1 MAIAEAAN
9 GEILGYDGFSDWVVR
24 EPYAAAGSGVTARD
38 RRSPSSSSAG
48 RTPRMHRWDSSIA
61 FMVDGDH
68 TAGIYGQLPGINCE
82 ECTPEQ
88 VLWNHRQAQRWMAIA
103 EAPGGG
109 DILDYD
115 GASEWVIREP
125 YAAAG
130 GGVIGES
137 PATTVTE
144 FMLTPFDDL
153 IYNDEDASEASRLF
167 PGKIIGFT
175 MSTKDNDAIQFDD
188 GHGPKVRLSLSG

>member
-1 MAIAEAAN
+1 
-9 GEILGYDGFSDWVVR
+9 
-24 EPYAAAGSGVTARD
+24 
-38 RRSPSSSSAG
+38 
-48 RTPRMHRWDSSIA
+48 MHRWDSSIA

-68 TAGIYGQLPGINCE
+68 TGGEYSYLLGINCQ
-82 ECTPEQ
+82 ECTAEE
-88 VLWNHRQAQRWMAIA
+88 VLEDNRQAQRWMAIA

-109 DILDYD
+109 ELLGYD
-115 GASEWVIREP
+115 GASDWVTKEP

-144 FMLTPFDDL
+144 FKVTPFDDL
-153 IYNDEDASEASRLF
+153 IYNDEDASEASQLF

-175 MSTKDNDAIQFDD
+175 ITTKDNDDLRYDD
-188 GHGPKVRLSLSG
+188 GLGHKMRISLGGRTRTMINADLFSDCLLVGAGDDPSLYDDSAVEPSSWGRIKAALE

>member
-1 MAIAEAAN
+1 
-9 GEILGYDGFSDWVVR
+9 
-24 EPYAAAGSGVTARD
+24 
-38 RRSPSSSSAG
+38 
-48 RTPRMHRWDSSIA
+48 MHRWDSSIA

-68 TAGIYGQLPGINCE
+68 TGGEYSYLLGINCQ
-82 ECTPEQ
+82 ECTAEE
-88 VLWNHRQAQRWMAIA
+88 VLEDNRQAQRWMAIA

-109 DILDYD
+109 ELLGYD
-115 GASEWVIREP
+115 GASDWVTKEP

-144 FMLTPFDDL
+144 FKVTPFDDL
-153 IYNDEDASEASRLF
+153 IYNDEDASEASQLF

-175 MSTKDNDAIQFDD
+175 ITRRTMTTFGTMTGLGTRCEYRSAAGREQ
-188 GHGPKVRLSLSG
+188 